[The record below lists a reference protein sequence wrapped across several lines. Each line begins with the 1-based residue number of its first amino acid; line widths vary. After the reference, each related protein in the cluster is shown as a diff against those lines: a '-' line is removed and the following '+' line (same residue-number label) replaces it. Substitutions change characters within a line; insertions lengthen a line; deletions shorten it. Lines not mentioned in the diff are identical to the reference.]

1 MGNTM
6 MGAFG
11 MLAGLVIYMAA
22 LLAAIRFLMQAAHV
36 DAYNPLAQYVI
47 RITNPVL
54 SPMRTILPSG
64 DRVDMASLVAVW
76 LLQIGQLALIREPA
90 VGLLLL
96 GGLVQTIDLFAN
108 LYFFA
113 LIIVVVMSFVA
124 PASGHPRRSITAS
137 IDRTIARTCAASY
150 STGGRIGLL
159 GAGGVVCAHVHTW
172 GTAPLARRTCRLM
185 MRHQCRAKL

>member
-64 DRVDMASLVAVW
+64 DRMDMASLVAVW

-90 VGLLLL
+90 VGLLLG

-124 PASGHPRRSITAS
+124 PASGHPAAALLRQLTEPLLAPVRRVIPPV
-137 IDRTIARTCAASY
+137 
-150 STGGRIGLL
+150 GGLDFSVLVVLFVLMFIRGGLL
-159 GAGGVVCAHVHTW
+159 PWLGALVG
-172 GTAPLARRTCRLM
+172 L
-185 MRHQCRAKL
+185 